1 MLTDFTTAAIGL
13 IDLTSLNDSDT
24 PEQIEALCRKA
35 VNYKTAAVC
44 IWPRFVG
51 AARGWLQASGVRLA
65 TVVNFPSGE
74 EPVDKVEADIR
85 QALADGA
92 NEIDVVF
99 PWRAFLAGDRAGPE
113 LLLQR
118 ARIATGGKT
127 LKVILESGAFPDQK
141 RLAEAGQL
149 AVRNGAD
156 FLKTS
161 TGKIPAGATLEAA
174 RTLLQVILESGRGVD
189 HPLGFKASGGIR
201 DVATAK
207 AYVALAEEI
216 MGKGW
221 VSPAHFRFGASG
233 LIDALVGAAPAVPRS
248 GASPKNPT
256 PHDY

>member
-1 MLTDFTTAAIGL
+1 MKEGCMANFTTATIGL

-35 VNYKTAAVC
+35 VEHKTAAVC

-51 AARGWLQASGVRLA
+51 AARGWLQGSGVHLT
-65 TVVNFPSGE
+65 TVANFPSGE
-74 EPVDKVEADIR
+74 EAVEKVEEDIR
-85 QALADGA
+85 HALADGA

-99 PWRAFLAGDRAGPE
+99 PWRAFLAGDRAAPE

-141 RLAEAGQL
+141 SLAEAGQL

-161 TGKIPAGATLEAA
+161 TGKIPTGATLEAA
-174 RTLLQVILESGRGVD
+174 RTLLEVILESGRGVD
-189 HPLGFKASGGIR
+189 RPLGFKASGGIR
-201 DVATAK
+201 DVATAQ
-207 AYVALAEEI
+207 AYVALAGEI
-216 MGKGW
+216 MGKQW
-221 VSPAHFRFGASG
+221 VSPCHFRFGASG
-233 LIDALVGAAPAVPRS
+233 LLDALVRGRARS
-248 GASPKNPT
+248 SSKRRLL
-256 PHDY
+256 